1 VEREKDQDNHI
12 LLAYFV
18 EIVIAMSGAVIANQ
32 QRWASILTSQSL
44 ADKLGHKQIPES
56 VEEKSLYQQ
65 MTLASCR
72 YQLGQVQI
80 RTEQS
85 RLQTSRAE

>member
-1 VEREKDQDNHI
+1 VEREKDHDNHI
-12 LLAYFV
+12 LLAQFV

-32 QRWASILTSQSL
+32 QRWASILPSQSL
-44 ADKLGHKQIPES
+44 ADKLGHKQILES
-56 VEEKSLYQQ
+56 VEEKSFYQQ

-85 RLQTSRAE
+85 RLQTSSVE